1 MSELSEKQKEALTF
15 FKNNL
20 DEWLNN
26 PIYKLKYVIIHSN
39 KMVGFFDTFEK
50 ALAEALTKYTQ
61 DEFIIQQ
68 IISDEDVISFLY
80 SAIG

>member
-20 DEWLNN
+20 KEWLNN
-26 PIYKLKYVIIHSN
+26 PLYKLKYVIIHNN
-39 KMVGFFDTFEK
+39 KMVGLFDTFEK
-50 ALAEALTKYTQ
+50 ALAEALAKYTQ

-80 SAIG
+80 SAIS